1 MTEDDKQNDN
11 SYVFF
16 ATASGMVKR
25 VQLSQFKNL
34 RANGLRAVELNDGDN
49 LIGVAITDGEQDI
62 MLFSN
67 EGKAIR
73 FNESKIRAMGRTA
86 KGVRGMR
93 VTLLANQGIEDEDT
107 ELEDD
112 SQDDQDNDSVVAVS
126 RVVSLVVA
134 PQQGEILCACER
146 GFGKRTPVSDFPVK
160 GRGGKGIIAIKT
172 TARNGELVQA
182 LAVTDADDIVLI
194 SDAGTLVRTP
204 VGQIAQTGRN
214 AQGVT
219 LIRISQDESLVSIA
233 LVEGGSEDE
242 LDEDSL
248 EAALA
253 DNIAQDGTDLQ
264 DSADLQDI
272 ELSEA
277 LQQDGLLEADAQQ
290 LDN

>member
-1 MTEDDKQNDN
+1 
-11 SYVFF
+11 
-16 ATASGMVKR
+16 
-25 VQLSQFKNL
+25 
-34 RANGLRAVELNDGDN
+34 
-49 LIGVAITDGEQDI
+49 
-62 MLFSN
+62 
-67 EGKAIR
+67 
-73 FNESKIRAMGRTA
+73 MGRTA

-204 VGQIAQTGRN
+204 VRQIAQTGRN

-253 DNIAQDGTDLQ
+253 DNIAQDSADLR

-290 LDN
+290 LDD

>member
-1 MTEDDKQNDN
+1 M
-11 SYVFF
+11 
-16 ATASGMVKR
+16 
-25 VQLSQFKNL
+25 
-34 RANGLRAVELNDGDN
+34 
-49 LIGVAITDGEQDI
+49 
-62 MLFSN
+62 
-67 EGKAIR
+67 
-73 FNESKIRAMGRTA
+73 
-86 KGVRGMR
+86 
-93 VTLLANQGIEDEDT
+93 
-107 ELEDD
+107 
-112 SQDDQDNDSVVAVS
+112 
-126 RVVSLVVA
+126 
-134 PQQGEILCACER
+134 
-146 GFGKRTPVSDFPVK
+146 
-160 GRGGKGIIAIKT
+160 
-172 TARNGELVQA
+172 QA

-264 DSADLQDI
+264 DSADLHSADLQNI